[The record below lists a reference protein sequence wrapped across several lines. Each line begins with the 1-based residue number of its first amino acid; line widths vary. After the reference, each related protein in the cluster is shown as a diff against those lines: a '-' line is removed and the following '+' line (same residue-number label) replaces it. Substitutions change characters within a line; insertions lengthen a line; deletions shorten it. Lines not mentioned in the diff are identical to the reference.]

1 MSILSSLEKIDRR
14 VIFLF
19 VGISLSIPIL
29 IGVNLRPAKMQAS
42 EAFFKEVQKLDPNSG
57 KIVLISSDWGPS
69 TMAENRP
76 QTMAGI
82 EHLMRKRVPFAMVS
96 LFPIAA
102 PFLEELPLAVSKKL
116 EEETG
121 QKWEYGKDWVNLG
134 FRPGG
139 SLMVQNFAKS
149 KDFAVF
155 LETDANSTPINEIPM
170 MRNVKSIKDVQM
182 LMEFTGSV
190 GAFNVWLQFFSGP
203 KYVHGC
209 TSITIPEAF
218 NYYSTEQ
225 IVGLFEGVAGAAY
238 YELRLSQEY
247 KTRAKGGE
255 ASATNSGLSFAQLG
269 VFAFIF
275 LGNIGL
281 LARYLKG
288 ESDSKSDVGGGND

>member
-1 MSILSSLEKIDRR
+1 MNKVSSIWSYLERIDRR
-14 VIFLF
+14 LIFAF
-19 VGISLSIPIL
+19 VAISLSVPIKY
-29 IGVNLRPAKMQAS
+29 GVSLRPAKMEAS
-42 EAFFKEVQKLDPNSG
+42 EAFFKEVQSLDSNSG
-57 KIVLISSDWGPS
+57 KIVLLASDWGPS

-82 EHLMRKRVPFAMVS
+82 EHLMRKRVPFAMIS
-96 LFPIAA
+96 LTPLAA
-102 PFLEELPLAVSKKL
+102 PFLEGLPLLVGKKL
-116 EEETG
+116 EQETG

-139 SLMVQNFAKS
+139 SLMIQSFAKS

-155 LETDANSTPINEIPM
+155 LETDAQSTPISEIPM
-170 MRNVKSIKDVQM
+170 MHGIKSIKDVQM
-182 LMEFTGSV
+182 LMEFTGSI
-190 GAFNVWLQFFSGP
+190 GAFNAWLQFFSGP

-238 YELRLSQEY
+238 YELKLSEEY
-247 KTRAKGGE
+247 STRVKGGE

-275 LGNIGL
+275 LGNLGL
-281 LARYLKG
+281 LGRYLKG
-288 ESDSKSDVGGGND
+288 GVDD

>member
-1 MSILSSLEKIDRR
+1 MISNNLISFLEKIDRR
-14 VIFLF
+14 IIFLF

-42 EAFFKEVQKLDPNSG
+42 EEFFNQVQKLDSNSG
-57 KIVLISSDWGPS
+57 KIVLLASDWGPS

-76 QTMAGI
+76 QTMVAI
-82 EHLMRKRVPFAMVS
+82 EHLMRKRIPFAMVS

-102 PFLEELPLAVSKKL
+102 PFLEELPLLVKEKL
-116 EEETG
+116 EKETG
-121 QKWEYGKDWVNLG
+121 QSWEYGKDWTNLG

-155 LETDANSTPINEIPM
+155 LETDAQSTPISEIPM
-170 MRNVKSIKDVQM
+170 MSSIKSIEDIAM

-203 KYVHGC
+203 PYVHGC

-218 NYYSTEQ
+218 NYYSSKQ

-238 YELRLSQEY
+238 YELRLSEIFS
-247 KTRAKGGE
+247 TRAKGGE
-255 ASATNSGLSFAQLG
+255 ASSTNSGLSFAQLG

-275 LGNIGL
+275 LGNLGL
-281 LARYLKG
+281 LARYFKG
-288 ESDSKSDVGGGND
+288 DDSEGGQDV